1 MPERLGALLA
11 DVAQGEL
18 AALAAEATRM
28 AKWRQE
34 GRRPRDEAEE
44 EAAAAKAEEG
54 ARGEEAA
61 GGTAPPS
68 GGRGGRQLTVQPAP
82 LKPAAWSQP
91 GGFSFAKVARG
102 EGIALKAR
110 GGLTKVEP
118 GGPSAKEQGQARLW
132 LGLGLA

>member
-1 MPERLGALLA
+1 MDGYEVVPERLGALLA

-34 GRRPRDEAEE
+34 GRKPREEAEE
-44 EAAAAKAEEG
+44 EAAAAA
-54 ARGEEAA
+54 ATAQEAA

-68 GGRGGRQLTVQPAP
+68 GGKGGRQLTVQPAP

-118 GGPSAKEQGQARLW
+118 GGPSAKEQGQARL
-132 LGLGLA
+132 